1 MDKYYNR
8 IIDKVL
14 EEELNAMGAVL
25 LTGPKWCGKTTTAK
39 QLSKSVLY
47 MQDPDKT
54 MSYLKLAEILP
65 SKLLEGKNPRLID
78 EWQMAP
84 QLWDAVR
91 HHVDLKDKPGLFI
104 LTGSTTVDYK
114 KVFHSGAGRISR
126 IMMRTMSLFE
136 SMDSNGSISLED
148 LFNEKHAIQGISK
161 LGVEDIAGLIVRGG
175 WPGTIGKD
183 PKIAARQIS
192 SYCDI
197 VSTVEIQTVDGKKRD
212 EAKTRSILKSLARHT
227 STTAN
232 EKTILEDVSANN
244 STMHRNTLADYI
256 NTLKKL
262 YIIDDLPAW
271 SPKLRSKSIIRT
283 SDKRHLIDPAI
294 SACLLNASKDDLLFD
309 MNTFGFLF
317 ESLVVRDLRI
327 YAQAIGGKLFHYRDN
342 TGLEADAVVHLHDG
356 RWGLIEVKLGA
367 ASIDAAAAN
376 LIKLKEKINTSEM
389 HEPSFLMIVTATEF
403 AYKRDDNVLV
413 VPIGCLKN

>member
-1 MDKYYNR
+1 
-8 IIDKVL
+8 
-14 EEELNAMGAVL
+14 
-25 LTGPKWCGKTTTAK
+25 
-39 QLSKSVLY
+39 
-47 MQDPDKT
+47 
-54 MSYLKLAEILP
+54 
-65 SKLLEGKNPRLID
+65 
-78 EWQMAP
+78 MAP

-114 KVFHSGAGRISR
+114 KIFHSGAGRISR

-136 SMDSNGSISLED
+136 SLDSNGSISLED
-148 LFNEKHAIQGISK
+148 LFNGKHDIQGISK
-161 LGVEDIAGLIVRGG
+161 LGIKDIAGLIVRGG
-175 WPGTIGKD
+175 WPGTIGKY
-183 PKIAARQIS
+183 PKIATRQIS

-212 EAKTRSILKSLARHT
+212 EEKTRSILKSLARHT

-232 EKTILEDVSANN
+232 EKTILEDVSAKH
-244 STMHRNTLADYI
+244 SSMHRNTLSDYI

-294 SACLLNASKDDLLFD
+294 SACLLNASSDDLLFD
-309 MNTFGFLF
+309 MNTFGLLF

-327 YAQAIGGKLFHYRDN
+327 YAQAIGGTLFHYRDN

-367 ASIDAAAAN
+367 TSIDAAAAN
-376 LIKLKEKINTSEM
+376 LIKLKEKINTTEM
-389 HEPSFLMIVTATEF
+389 HEPSFLMIVTGTEF

>member
-148 LFNEKHAIQGISK
+148 LLNEKHAIQGISK